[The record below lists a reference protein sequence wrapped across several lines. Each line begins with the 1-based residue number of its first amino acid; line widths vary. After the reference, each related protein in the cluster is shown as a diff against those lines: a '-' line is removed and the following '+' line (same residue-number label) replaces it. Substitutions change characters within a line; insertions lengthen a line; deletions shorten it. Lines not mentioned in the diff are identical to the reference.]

1 MEDRVL
7 YAVPFGALGRLV
19 HRWIVAPMLGRI
31 FAFRLPRRSACASAS
46 PTRRRPAVIAPMRAA
61 APA

>member
-7 YAVPFGALGRLV
+7 YAVPFGWLGRLV

-31 FAFRLPRRSACASAS
+31 FAFRRQAIGLRFG
-46 PTRRRPAVIAPMRAA
+46 IADAADVGQVVPMRAA